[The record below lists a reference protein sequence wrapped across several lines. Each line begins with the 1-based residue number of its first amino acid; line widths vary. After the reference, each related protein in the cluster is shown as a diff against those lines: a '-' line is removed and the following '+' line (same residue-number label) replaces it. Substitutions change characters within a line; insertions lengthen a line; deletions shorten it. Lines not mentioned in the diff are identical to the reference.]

1 MERLQA
7 GVWRALLML
16 VLLIRLSHVGTAAES
31 PQTHSLSLSL
41 SFFFVIMSRRY
52 PLALKFHDLG
62 TTADNGKLNRS
73 TLPIE
78 EPAN

>member
-1 MERLQA
+1 MLIGHFQA
-7 GVWRALLML
+7 GVWRASVML

-31 PQTHSLSLSL
+31 AQIQSLSP
-41 SFFFVIMSRRY
+41 FFFVIMSRHY

-62 TTADNGKLNRS
+62 TTPDNGKLNQP
-73 TLPIE
+73 TPQIE

>member
-1 MERLQA
+1 
-7 GVWRALLML
+7 ML

-31 PQTHSLSLSL
+31 PQTHSLSLSP
-41 SFFFVIMSRRY
+41 FFFVIMSRRY
-52 PLALKFHDLG
+52 PLALKFHHLG
-62 TTADNGKLNRS
+62 TTPDNGKLNRS